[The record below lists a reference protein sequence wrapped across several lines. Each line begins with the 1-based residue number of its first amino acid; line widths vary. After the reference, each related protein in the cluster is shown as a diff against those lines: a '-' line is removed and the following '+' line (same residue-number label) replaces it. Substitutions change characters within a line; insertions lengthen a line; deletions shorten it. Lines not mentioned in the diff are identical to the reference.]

1 MIGSLFLDLSKAFDT
16 IGHSI
21 LLEKLVRY
29 GVLGAELTWF
39 TDYLF
44 NRSQQVEIY
53 SITSESDCPTSGV
66 PQGWILGPLMF
77 ILLFND
83 LNDCL
88 LYTSPS
94 PRDAT
99 LSRMPSSA

>member
-1 MIGSLFLDLSKAFDT
+1 MVSSLFLDLSKAFDT

-44 NRSQQVEIY
+44 NRSQQVEID
-53 SITSESDCPTSGV
+53 SITSESDCLTSGV
-66 PQGWILGPLMF
+66 PKVSILGPFMF
-77 ILLFND
+77 IIPSM
-83 LNDCL
+83 
-88 LYTSPS
+88 TSI
-94 PRDAT
+94 
-99 LSRMPSSA
+99 